1 MIRTFKAAWDLFDNK
16 FAYINFIIL
25 NFWLL
30 TDSVFGPHTV
40 SDEVYEVAA
49 KPGWK
54 LPWKVSMVWNANS
67 GIEAYL

>member
-16 FAYINFIIL
+16 FAYVNFIIL

-49 KPGWK
+49 KLAVKAATEGVNGMK
-54 LPWKVSMVWNANS
+54 C
-67 GIEAYL
+67 